1 MLLDLQQ
8 ELQHLILANSPAPTL
23 ARLSSACK
31 ALQRLERAHRAQLW
45 RALALTTWP
54 QRQAWFDNGVLSGYV
69 DDKARFK
76 VLWCHNSL
84 LFDPTNATELNDQF
98 AFYLQLYGDET
109 DENDHFVMDQ
119 GEKMHHFVTTV
130 PAKIGLVPGLVILD
144 TGLDHD
150 DWTARFPSNS
160 ELGRIELF
168 AHDKRAGTVARVCS
182 IEAKYCEDGGAGED
196 DNQWWVMCHVT
207 GDAQLDSK
215 PDRLDAF
222 LSVTFTPGD
231 QKEVSRVQLDWVTG
245 EDHELDLSEVAQL
258 VVYAHALAG
267 GELRTF
273 SRQDMNT
280 PLRID

>member
-1 MLLDLQQ
+1 
-8 ELQHLILANSPAPTL
+8 
-23 ARLSSACK
+23 
-31 ALQRLERAHRAQLW
+31 
-45 RALALTTWP
+45 
-54 QRQAWFDNGVLSGYV
+54 
-69 DDKARFK
+69 
-76 VLWCHNSL
+76 
-84 LFDPTNATELNDQF
+84 
-98 AFYLQLYGDET
+98 
-109 DENDHFVMDQ
+109 MDQ